1 MQIRFHWPSAL
12 LGAAAA
18 AMLCV
23 LGLSQ
28 PTATAQT
35 DKPPFANA
43 VEQRQ
48 EMVQLL
54 REGIGLLKEQLELL
68 RSGKLHVI
76 AEPVKE

>member
-1 MQIRFHWPSAL
+1 MRIRFHWPSAL

-18 AMLCV
+18 GMLCM

-28 PTATAQT
+28 PIATAQS
-35 DKPPFANA
+35 DKQPFANA

-54 REGIGLLKEQLELL
+54 RDGNALLKEQLELL
-68 RSGKLHVI
+68 RSGKLHVVS
-76 AEPVKE
+76 EPAKE

>member
-1 MQIRFHWPSAL
+1 VRIPFHWPSAL

-18 AMLCV
+18 GMLCM

-28 PTATAQT
+28 PTATAQS
-35 DKPPFANA
+35 DKQPFANA

-48 EMVQLL
+48 EMLQLL
-54 REGIGLLKEQLELL
+54 REGNGLLKEQLEVL